1 MSWFDEGPAF
11 RRLTRVAIVLASAG
25 LLAGCFEPLYGE
37 RSVSGGPGLR
47 ERLSSV
53 DVAQIDA
60 ANGTPEARLAVEIR
74 NALLYDMT
82 GGHGSVSPTHRL
94 VIKLATSK
102 QSVIVDVTSA
112 RPDIENY
119 GIDATYTLTE
129 LATGKPV
136 MSGTTFS
143 HVSYDIPG
151 GEQRFA
157 RARGLRDA
165 ESRAAKGI
173 ADNIKARLA
182 SYFVAGT

>member
-1 MSWFDEGPAF
+1 MSWFKEGPAF
-11 RRLTRVAIVLASAG
+11 RRLTRLAIALASAG
-25 LLAGCFEPLYGE
+25 LVAGCFEPLYGE
-37 RSVSGGPGLR
+37 RTLSGGPGLR
-47 ERLSSV
+47 DRFSSV

-82 GGHGSVSPTHRL
+82 GGHGGVSPTHRL
-94 VIKLATSK
+94 VIKLASTK

-119 GIDATYTLTE
+119 GIDAAYALTE
-129 LATGKPV
+129 LATGKAV
-136 MSGTTFS
+136 INGTTFAR
-143 HVSYDIPG
+143 VSYDIPA